1 MFSVATCSTILCLRI
16 FSLSMTLMAT
26 LSPVSLFLASLT
38 LAKVPSPSSLPIS
51 YFPTRVRGLA
61 ISMYVV
67 IQPLTVP
74 VSVCVCLYPSV
85 SPSFFSSASF
95 RLLSLPNFHLSQDY
109 ALLVSS
115 LFLTASICQ
124 SCCSS
129 ISKHLSIEIL
139 RKHHILATD
148 QTDRKQGNMTR

>member
-1 MFSVATCSTILCLRI
+1 
-16 FSLSMTLMAT
+16 
-26 LSPVSLFLASLT
+26 
-38 LAKVPSPSSLPIS
+38 
-51 YFPTRVRGLA
+51 
-61 ISMYVV
+61 
-67 IQPLTVP
+67 
-74 VSVCVCLYPSV
+74 
-85 SPSFFSSASF
+85 
-95 RLLSLPNFHLSQDY
+95 
-109 ALLVSS
+109 LVSS